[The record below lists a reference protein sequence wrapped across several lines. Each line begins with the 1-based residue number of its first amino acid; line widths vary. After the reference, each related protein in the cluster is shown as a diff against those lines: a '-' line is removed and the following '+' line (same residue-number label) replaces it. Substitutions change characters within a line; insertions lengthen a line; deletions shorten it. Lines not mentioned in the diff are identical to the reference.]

1 MSMEKELIDEHLEA
15 ATLRALELI
24 RNFRSS
30 KRKIESG
37 EYDEKKTFNV
47 MVLMVTYSIALEAY
61 ENFVKTVADG
71 ELREPTPFDA
81 LIKELEYLKA
91 SAGGRNARA

>member
-15 ATLRALELI
+15 ATLMAIETLKK
-24 RNFRSS
+24 FRES

-91 SAGGRNARA
+91 SAGGRNAKS